1 MESTGLRL
9 GLVGTGGP
17 RSLGELSR
25 VQRQESESAAAPDFL
40 MLRLSFSV
48 FSVFLILSRLA
59 RAVWRRRGSVLVTH
73 AARTQLLSFL
83 SRLEPSL
90 CPAAGLMLGG
100 DAGYLGF
107 FFGLYL

>member
-17 RSLGELSR
+17 RPLGELSR
-25 VQRQESESAAAPDFL
+25 VQRQESESAVPDFL